1 VADGDVSLKYR
12 LLGHDDGASRA
23 FDKVGKSAEGLHRT
37 MTTVGRVLGA
47 VAAGGFL
54 ALGAAMVKGVKDAE
68 SYQTLQLKTQAVL
81 KSTGNVAGTS
91 VKQVDALAASLETM
105 SGVDEELI
113 VNSQN
118 VLLTFTKV
126 RDEAG
131 KGNDVFTQGTKAA
144 LDLSVAMGEDLQS
157 ATVQVGKALN
167 DPIKGMTALQRVG
180 VSFTA
185 AQKDQIAA
193 MLKSGNTMGAQKV
206 ILGELNKEFG
216 GAAKAAGSGFG
227 GAMARVQDVVGDTFR
242 SIGQKLLPKLTDLGN
257 WLASTGIPKVIEFGK
272 KLATELG
279 KIDWSAI
286 LGKAGDI
293 ASSIKD
299 KLAPVAEAIV
309 NTAKTWGGKIISGIQ
324 TGLSTGNWAPLG
336 KTLGDGLVK
345 AIGSMAQ
352 GAGALAGAIG
362 RFFASVDWEA
372 VGRTAGKTAFPFAIG
387 FAATLFDG
395 LFDAA
400 RNHPMD
406 TALFILAFIPLG
418 KLASAFGPVKN
429 LIEKLPFGE
438 WITKALG
445 ATAGKAW
452 DAIVALLKF
461 MGRAFVEGWKLVLPG
476 VDGFFNRLWI
486 NMSTRIG
493 VMALELVAKG
503 KEMIAGLGR
512 GIGIMTAFVVKDAR
526 DLIADILR
534 PFATAGSWLISKGVA
549 FVKGLGQGIARNL
562 GTIAA
567 AAAVVITALLKPF
580 NVVPDRMREV
590 GKQAMAGLG
599 KGILDYAPMALNPAA
614 AIGGKIGDVISGA
627 LGIHSPSRVTM
638 KIGQN
643 VMAGL
648 EIGLRTKAPSVYA
661 FLERFAQRIGDM
673 KVTAGTKNA
682 LERLVVGLADDM
694 QRATGKLDKVK
705 DQIKAQQAKVADL
718 IKARN
723 DYAAQLSSGVSGGGS
738 IAGIQLAQ
746 DTTDEEGNTVKADQA
761 GGFLASLKAKADAI
775 KKFGSDMNKL
785 RAEGLSQDVLQQI
798 AQAGL
803 DTGGALATALATATP
818 ATIKSINGLSQKVKS
833 ESDTFGKTWAGQM
846 YDSGIKAAEGIMKGL
861 QSRESAIMATIRAL
875 ANEMV
880 AEIKRTLKIK
890 SPSGVM
896 ADEVGAMIPAGL
908 IAGIQGGAG
917 GVASAMASLV
927 RVPQVGA
934 VGVGL
939 GQSIATG
946 GVRGGDTHVHLHLQN
961 GIVGDAQQVATYLSE
976 AIRRSGARGSGLTF
990 A

>member
-1 VADGDVSLKYR
+1 VADGDVSLRYR
-12 LLGHDDGASRA
+12 LLGHDDASPAFNRA
-23 FDKVGKSAEGLHRT
+23 ARSAEALHGTMSKVG
-37 MTTVGRVLGA
+37 TVLAG
-47 VAAGGFL
+47 VAAGGVL
-54 ALGAAMVKGVKDAE
+54 ALGAAMVQGVKDAE
-68 SYQTLQLKTQAVL
+68 SYQALQLQSAAVL

-91 VKQVDALAASLETM
+91 VKQIDGLAASLESM

-113 VNSQN
+113 INSQN

-126 RDEAG
+126 RDAAG
-131 KGNDVFTQGTKAA
+131 KGNDIFTQGTKAA
-144 LDLSVAMGEDLQS
+144 LNLSTALGTDLQAS
-157 ATVQVGKALN
+157 TIQVGKALN
-167 DPIKGMTALQRVG
+167 DPIKGVTALQRVG

-193 MLKSGNTMGAQKV
+193 MVKSGDTMGAQKL
-206 ILGELNKEFG
+206 ILGELSTEFG
-216 GAAKAAGSGFG
+216 GAAKAAGGGFSGAIARLKDVFG
-227 GAMARVQDVVGDTFR
+227 DAFRDLAIKYLPDLTRLADWMAKNAPAAIAKAEQAF
-242 SIGQKLLPKLTDLGN
+242 
-257 WLASTGIPKVIEFGK
+257 A
-272 KLATELG
+272 
-279 KIDWSAI
+279 KIQQA
-286 LGKAGDI
+286 
-293 ASSIKD
+293 
-299 KLAPVAEAIV
+299 
-309 NTAKTWGGKIISGIQ
+309 
-324 TGLSTGNWAPLG
+324 
-336 KTLGDGLVK
+336 VK
-345 AIGSMAQ
+345 AASDVIVPMFNFIREHST
-352 GAGALAGAIG
+352 I
-362 RFFASVDWEA
+362 FASVA
-372 VGRTAGKTAFPFAIG
+372 VGIGTVVAAIKVWQAITKTMAVVQAALNLVLSLNPIG
-387 FAATLFDG
+387 LV
-395 LFDAA
+395 
-400 RNHPMD
+400 
-406 TALFILAFIPLG
+406 ILA
-418 KLASAFGPVKN
+418 
-429 LIEKLPFGE
+429 
-438 WITKALG
+438 
-445 ATAGKAW
+445 
-452 DAIVALLKF
+452 
-461 MGRAFVEGWKLVLPG
+461 
-476 VDGFFNRLWI
+476 
-486 NMSTRIG
+486 
-493 VMALELVAKG
+493 
-503 KEMIAGLGR
+503 IAGLAAGLIYAYNHSKTFRDVVNGVWASVR
-512 GIGIMTAFVVKDAR
+512 GFVIGAIDKIKGAYTTLV
-526 DLIADILR
+526 
-534 PFATAGSWLISKGVA
+534 TAGGK
-549 FVKGLGQGIARNL
+549 
-562 GTIAA
+562 
-567 AAAVVITALLKPF
+567 VITWFQQLPGKIAGFLKSLPG
-580 NVVPDRMREV
+580 RMLEI
-590 GKQAMAGLG
+590 GKQAMVGLG
-599 KGILDYAPMALNPAA
+599 KGIADNASLALNPAA

-627 LGIHSPSRVTM
+627 LGIQSPSRVTM
-638 KIGQN
+638 KIGEN

-673 KVTAGTKNA
+673 KVTAGTKNI

-723 DYAAQLSSGVSGGGS
+723 DYAAQLSSSVSGGGS

-818 ATIKSINGLSQKVKS
+818 ATIKSINSLSQKVKT

-861 QSRESAIMATIRAL
+861 QSRESAILATIRAL
-875 ANEMV
+875 ANAMV
-880 AEIKRTLKIK
+880 AEIKATLKIK

-946 GVRGGDTHVHLHLQN
+946 GVRGGDTHVHIHMQN
-961 GIVGDAQQVATYLSE
+961 GIVGDAQQVATYVSDV
-976 AIRRSGARGSGLTF
+976 IRRSNNRGSGLSF

>member
-1 VADGDVSLKYR
+1 VADGDVSLRYR
-12 LLGHDDGASRA
+12 LLGHDDASPAFNRA
-23 FDKVGKSAEGLHRT
+23 ARSAEALHGTMSKVG
-37 MTTVGRVLGA
+37 TVLAG
-47 VAAGGFL
+47 VAAGGVL
-54 ALGAAMVKGVKDAE
+54 ALGAAMVQGVKDAE
-68 SYQTLQLKTQAVL
+68 SYQSLQLKSAAVL

-91 VKQVDALAASLETM
+91 VKQIDGLAASLESM

-113 VNSQN
+113 INSQN

-126 RDEAG
+126 RDAAG
-131 KGNDVFTQGTKAA
+131 KGNDIFTQGTKAA
-144 LDLSVAMGEDLQS
+144 LNLSTALGTDLQAS
-157 ATVQVGKALN
+157 TIQVGKALN
-167 DPIKGMTALQRVG
+167 DPIKGVTALQRVG

-193 MLKSGNTMGAQKV
+193 MVKSGDTMGAQKL
-206 ILGELNKEFG
+206 ILGELSTEFG
-216 GAAKAAGSGFG
+216 GAAKAAGGGFSGALARLKDVFG
-227 GAMARVQDVVGDTFR
+227 DAFRDLAM
-242 SIGQKLLPKLTDLGN
+242 KYLPDLTRLAN
-257 WLASTGIPKVIEFGK
+257 WLAAQIPG
-272 KLATELG
+272 
-279 KIDWSAI
+279 AI
-286 LGKAGDI
+286 AAGVKAFQDLQGAVKAAGDVI
-293 ASSIKD
+293 
-299 KLAPVAEAIV
+299 LPVF
-309 NTAKTWGGKIISGIQ
+309 NFMRQ
-324 TGLSTGNWAPLG
+324 HST
-336 KTLGDGLVK
+336 VV
-345 AIGSMAQ
+345 GS
-352 GAGALAGAIG
+352 LT
-362 RFFASVDWEA
+362 V
-372 VGRTAGKTAFPFAIG
+372 
-387 FAATLFDG
+387 
-395 LFDAA
+395 
-400 RNHPMD
+400 
-406 TALFILAFIPLG
+406 
-418 KLASAFGPVKN
+418 
-429 LIEKLPFGE
+429 
-438 WITKALG
+438 
-445 ATAGKAW
+445 
-452 DAIVALLKF
+452 AIVAMTVAWKTVTTVMAIWEATLVVAKAAQIAFIAVTQGQAAATRVATASQIGLNLAFLANPIGIVIVALVALAAGLVYAYKHSETFRNIVNAVWASVKGFVLDSIHGIILGWNKF
-461 MGRAFVEGWKLVLPG
+461 KGAIDRVVKWFQDMQGKITGAFKDLPG
-476 VDGFFNRLWI
+476 K
-486 NMSTRIG
+486 MTEIG
-493 VMALELVAKG
+493 HQ
-503 KEMIAGLGR
+503 
-512 GIGIMTAFVVKDAR
+512 
-526 DLIADILR
+526 
-534 PFATAGSWLISKGVA
+534 S
-549 FVKGLGQGIARNL
+549 
-562 GTIAA
+562 
-567 AAAVVITALLKPF
+567 
-580 NVVPDRMREV
+580 
-590 GKQAMAGLG
+590 MAGLA
-599 KGILDYAPMALNPAA
+599 KGIVDNAPMVLNPAA

-638 KIGQN
+638 KIGEN

-673 KVTAGTKNA
+673 KVTAGTKNI
-682 LERLVVGLADDM
+682 LEKLVVNLADDM

-723 DYAAQLSSGVSGGGS
+723 DYAAQLSSSVSSGGS

-746 DTTDEEGNTVKADQA
+746 DTTDEDGNTVKADQA

-818 ATIKSINGLSQKVKS
+818 DMIKSINGLSQKVKA

-875 ANEMV
+875 ANAMV
-880 AEIKRTLKIK
+880 AEIKATLKIK

-946 GVRGGDTHVHLHLQN
+946 GVRGGDTHVHIHMQN
-961 GIVGDAQQVATYLSE
+961 GIVGDAAQVGTYLSE
-976 AIRRSGARGSGLTF
+976 AIRRSGARGSALTF
-990 A
+990 G

>member
-299 KLAPVAEAIV
+299 KLAPVAKAIV
-309 NTAKTWGGKIISGIQ
+309 DTAKTWGGKIISGVQ
-324 TGLSTGNWAPLG
+324 TGLNSGDWAPLG
-336 KTLGDGLVK
+336 RTLGDGLVK

-352 GAGALAGAIG
+352 GAGALAGAIS
-362 RFFASVDWEA
+362 RFFGSVDWEA

-400 RNHPMD
+400 KSHPMD

-452 DAIVALLKF
+452 DAIVAF
-461 MGRAFVEGWKLVLPG
+461 VGFVFRAFK
-476 VDGFFNRLWI
+476 DGFAAWFPSVSKNF
-486 NMSTRIG
+486 STFFRNLGEDIGIIASWVAEKARDFVYGIAHAIG
-493 VMALELVAKG
+493 VAAGGVAR
-503 KEMIAGLGR
+503 EI
-512 GIGIMTAFVVKDAR
+512 V
-526 DLIADILR
+526 DLIADMVR
-534 PFATAGSWLISKGVA
+534 PFARAGSWLVSKGLA

-648 EIGLRTKAPSVYA
+648 EIGLRQRAPSVYA

-694 QRATGKLDKVK
+694 QRATGKLNKVK

-723 DYAAQLSSGVSGGGS
+723 DYATQLSQGVSGGGS

-818 ATIKSINGLSQKVKS
+818 ATIKSINGLSQKVKT

-946 GVRGGDTHVHLHLQN
+946 GVRGQVTNINLNIPTGFVGSPRELAVVVSDVLQRAKSQ
-961 GIVGDAQQVATYLSE
+961 GIPLNV
-976 AIRRSGARGSGLTF
+976 
-990 A
+990 